1 MDGITQAEALSVAPL
16 AGGERA
22 RFFMAERFDGLEC
35 LAATFR
41 THRYAPHTHDTY
53 VIGAIVAGCET
64 WTVRGD
70 RHYACPGD
78 LVFVHPHEVH
88 DGEPFGAGYAY
99 RMTYP
104 SAALLQGLAADI
116 AGRLVHGS
124 PFFAEPVVH
133 DPQGAALVVAA
144 HQALEAGQDTLAA
157 DELLS
162 RAYGH
167 CLMHHARLAATP
179 IGREPMAVAR
189 VKDLLAARYGEDLP
203 LSMLAAEARLSPHHL
218 IRAFRRETGLTPH
231 AWLMS
236 VRVERA
242 KILLRRGEAPVDVAT
257 ATGFCDQPHLTRVF
271 KARVGVTPGVYR
283 AAAAA

>member
-1 MDGITQAEALSVAPL
+1 MDGITQAEAMAVAPL

-22 RFFMAERFDGLEC
+22 RFFMAERFDRLEC

-64 WTVRGD
+64 WTVRGG
-70 RHYACPGD
+70 RHYACPDD

-104 SAALLQGLAADI
+104 SAALLQAVAADI
-116 AGRLVHGS
+116 AGRVMGGP
-124 PFFAEPVVH
+124 PFFPGPVMR
-133 DPQGAALVVAA
+133 DPKGAALVVAA
-144 HQALEAGQDTLAA
+144 HQALESGQDTLAA

-162 RAYGH
+162 RAYVH
-167 CLMHHARLAATP
+167 CLVHHARLAPARA
-179 IGREPMAVAR
+179 GREPAAVAR
-189 VKDLLAARYGEDLP
+189 VKGLLAQRYGEDLP
-203 LSMLAAEARLSPHHL
+203 LAVLAGEAHLSPHHL

-231 AWLMS
+231 AWLMN

-242 KILLRRGEAPVDVAT
+242 KIRLRRGEAPADVAT

-271 KARVGVTPGVYR
+271 KARVGVTPGAYR